1 MWADI
6 IVLIPQSIQIPVGL
20 IQDIPPRLLV
30 DLAIGQQLEAVVAK
44 AALAGELVTIK
55 VGDSLLTIRTQ
66 ESLQAGQRIQLELI
80 LENGKPVLK
89 FVSSQSGQSTIPLI
103 DTTTQLNNPN
113 INTAVNS
120 IKAGQHVNNLNINT
134 AVNSIKVG
142 QHVAVEVVK
151 LLAENRVLVQT
162 ITSDNRSQVITKPEI
177 QRFDIDVS
185 QLSQRY
191 KQGDKL
197 TLEIVGIKPLTINL
211 RPEQPPA
218 REKIILERL
227 QQLIRQQ
234 VDKPSLNTIAKAFHN
249 QQVPAPV
256 QSEVRQLLQH
266 ALDKP
271 ALTKSNAFKQALLS
285 SGVFTE
291 KQLLSQPIVIKQDF
305 KANVL
310 KLITVLETVIAQ
322 ASQKGSDTTVVLNKL
337 PAQVQAALATQGKT
351 PTQLLNILLSGRSLS
366 PGPQSSIAHTIPV
379 ITSQDQALLLA
390 QLLNTT
396 KPSIERAVT
405 VTNRQVPI
413 ILSELQAML
422 REVEG
427 VHSKL
432 QFNQLSMLKEPEST
446 NTLASWLFDVPIKD
460 KQNLD
465 LLQLQIDQHR
475 QQSDDE
481 MEDIWSVH
489 IRLDTQNL
497 GPVQATV
504 TMHSDDIK
512 IILRAERKQSAQLLE
527 DNLTLLDAALSKL
540 GVSISHMNCYCG
552 EISKPVLMENDLV
565 QSNSLVDVSV

>member
-271 ALTKSNAFKQALLS
+271 ALTKSNAFKQAFLS

-291 KQLLSQPIVIKQDF
+291 KYLLRQPIVIKQDF

-351 PTQLLNILLSGRSLS
+351 PTQLLNIL
-366 PGPQSSIAHTIPV
+366 
-379 ITSQDQALLLA
+379 
-390 QLLNTT
+390 
-396 KPSIERAVT
+396 
-405 VTNRQVPI
+405 
-413 ILSELQAML
+413 
-422 REVEG
+422 
-427 VHSKL
+427 
-432 QFNQLSMLKEPEST
+432 
-446 NTLASWLFDVPIKD
+446 
-460 KQNLD
+460 
-465 LLQLQIDQHR
+465 
-475 QQSDDE
+475 
-481 MEDIWSVH
+481 
-489 IRLDTQNL
+489 
-497 GPVQATV
+497 
-504 TMHSDDIK
+504 
-512 IILRAERKQSAQLLE
+512 
-527 DNLTLLDAALSKL
+527 
-540 GVSISHMNCYCG
+540 
-552 EISKPVLMENDLV
+552 
-565 QSNSLVDVSV
+565 